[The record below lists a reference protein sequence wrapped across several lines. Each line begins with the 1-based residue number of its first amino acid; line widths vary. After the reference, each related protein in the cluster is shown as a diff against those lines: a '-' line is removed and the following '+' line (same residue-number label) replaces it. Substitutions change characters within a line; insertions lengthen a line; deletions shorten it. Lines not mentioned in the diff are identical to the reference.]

1 MFFCKCQ
8 AYFFMNN
15 QNIPQPLLEM
25 LVKHLGNKPEI
36 LSFEEKGGGSINS
49 AAIIRTPQ
57 GNFFAKWNSVK
68 GREGM
73 FKAEEHGLNL
83 LASVNEIKLPKPIGF
98 SEDEENCYLVMEY
111 LESGDFG
118 FDFWEVFGERLAKLH
133 KHTHV
138 KFGLDKN
145 NFIGS
150 LPQANTQS
158 DSWASFFVQQ
168 RLEPQLKRAMD
179 SGKAD
184 VQIVKKFEKLYS
196 KLDEIFPVEK
206 PSLLHGDLWGGNFM
220 CTIDEEPA
228 IYDPAVYYGH
238 REMDLAMTRLFG
250 GFDSSFYEA
259 YHEEFPIESG
269 FEKRFDICNLYPLL
283 VHVNLFPGSYI
294 QSVKHIVSRF

>member
-15 QNIPQPLLEM
+15 QNIPQPLLEL

-49 AAIIRTPQ
+49 AAIIRTGQ
-57 GNFFAKWNSVK
+57 GTFFAKWNTVK

-83 LASVNEIKLPKPIGF
+83 LASANEIKLPKPIG
-98 SEDEENCYLVMEY
+98 STEDDENCYLVMEY

-118 FDFWEVFGERLAKLH
+118 FDFWEVFGERLARLH
-133 KHTHV
+133 KHTHE
-138 KFGLDKN
+138 KFGLDRN

-150 LPQANTQS
+150 LPQINTQHN
-158 DSWASFFVQQ
+158 SWTSFFVQQ
-168 RLEPQLKRAMD
+168 RLEPQLKMAVD

-184 VQIVKKFEKLYS
+184 AQVVQKFEKLYA
-196 KLDEIFPVEK
+196 KLNEIFPVEK
-206 PSLLHGDLWGGNFM
+206 PSLIHGDLWGGNFM

-250 GFDSSFYEA
+250 SFDGSFYES
-259 YHEEFPIESG
+259 YHEEFPLEPG
-269 FEKRFDICNLYPLL
+269 FEKRSDICNLYPLL

-294 QSVKHIVSRF
+294 QSVKHIVNRF